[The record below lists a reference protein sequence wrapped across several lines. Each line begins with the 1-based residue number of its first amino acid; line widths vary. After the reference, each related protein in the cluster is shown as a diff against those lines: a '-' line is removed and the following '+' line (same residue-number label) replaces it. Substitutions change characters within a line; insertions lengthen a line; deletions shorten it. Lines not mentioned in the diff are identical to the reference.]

1 MNKSKVLV
9 LGYFGY
15 VTNQLDGQTVK
26 TRSIY
31 ELLKSK
37 EKKTG
42 FILSF
47 FDTQTFQTNRSDV
60 LKMFS
65 KVCKTD
71 LLIYIAA
78 HNNLKYFFPIIYLIA
93 KVRRIPIHYI
103 VVGGWLA
110 EFIKN
115 KPLHIHMLRK
125 IKGIYPQT
133 KDLKNKLQTI
143 YNFSNV
149 YQLNNFRIG
158 DHGLQADQSDKSD
171 KNQLKLVYMARVH
184 PMKGVDVLFHLA
196 DDLKSS
202 NIHSVSIDIYG
213 PIFDEY
219 EQEFEEKLKTNG
231 LVKYKGIL
239 QPVDIQK
246 TLSEYDIMLFPTR
259 YFTEGFPG
267 SILDSF
273 YAGVPV
279 ISTKWKYADEFI
291 DDGHCGIISPFD
303 NESAF
308 IENVKSLIGNP
319 KIINELK
326 KGALKQALKF
336 SPEVAWDVLEENMFT
351 K

>member
-1 MNKSKVLV
+1 MDKSKVLV

-71 LLIYIAA
+71 ILIYIAA

-133 KDLKNKLQTI
+133 KDLKNKLQSK
-143 YNFSNV
+143 YNFKNV
-149 YQLNNFRIG
+149 QQLYNFRMTENI
-158 DHGLQADQSDKSD
+158 LQNKVSINPD
-171 KNQLKLVYMARVH
+171 NNKLRLVFMARVH
-184 PMKGVDVLFHLA
+184 RMKGVDVLFHLA
-196 DDLKSS
+196 DELKSS

-219 EQEFEEKLKTNG
+219 KQEFEEKLKVNEFIN
-231 LVKYKGIL
+231 YRGIL
-239 QPVDIQK
+239 QPADIQK
-246 TLSEYDIMLFPTR
+246 TLSEYDVMLFPTK

-267 SILDSF
+267 SILDA
-273 YAGVPV
+273 YIAGIPV
-279 ISTKWKYADEFI
+279 IATKWKYADEFI
-291 DDGHCGIISPFD
+291 KDDFSGIISPFNND
-303 NESAF
+303 AVF
-308 IENVKSLIGNP
+308 IEKVKSVIDNP
-319 KIINELK
+319 DKLNQLN
-326 KGALKQALKF
+326 KGALKYAQIYSPDTAWEVLK
-336 SPEVAWDVLEENMFT
+336 EKVFT

>member
-71 LLIYIAA
+71 ILIYIAA

-133 KDLKNKLQTI
+133 KDLKNKLQSK
-143 YNFSNV
+143 YNFKNV
-149 YQLNNFRIG
+149 QQLYNFRMTENI
-158 DHGLQADQSDKSD
+158 LQNKVSINPD
-171 KNQLKLVYMARVH
+171 NNKLRLVFMARVH

-196 DDLKSS
+196 DELKSS

-219 EQEFEEKLKTNG
+219 KQEFEEKMKVNELIN
-231 LVKYKGIL
+231 YRGIL
-239 QPVDIQK
+239 QPADIQK
-246 TLSEYDIMLFPTR
+246 TLSEYDVMLFPTK

-308 IENVKSLIGNP
+308 IENVKSLIENP